1 VRAGRDTGVVPWC
14 ATCDRFL
21 SPPTVR
27 ADGTCPTCGRT
38 VDAGHAHATPST
50 TGKATDATE
59 ERRTSLPWHLW
70 LLAAAVAV
78 YLGFRAWQGIEWII
92 QQL

>member
-1 VRAGRDTGVVPWC
+1 VRNLRPVSFAADRARRRDLPDVRPDGRRRSC
-14 ATCDRFL
+14 AHIR
-21 SPPTVR
+21 PEERGAAEAP
-27 ADGTCPTCGRT
+27 
-38 VDAGHAHATPST
+38 
-50 TGKATDATE
+50 E
-59 ERRTSLPWHLW
+59 ERRASLPWHLW

>member
-1 VRAGRDTGVVPWC
+1 VTAGRDTGVVPWC

-27 ADGTCPTCGRT
+27 ADGTCPTCGRAVT
-38 VDAGHAHATPST
+38 GGHAHESAPT
-50 TGKATDATE
+50 TE
-59 ERRTSLPWHLW
+59 ERRASLPWHLW

-92 QQL
+92 QQF

>member
-1 VRAGRDTGVVPWC
+1 VTAGRDTVVVPWC

-21 SPPTVR
+21 SPPSVR

-38 VDAGHAHATPST
+38 VETGHAHAA
-50 TGKATDATE
+50 ATAEEATKP
-59 ERRTSLPWHLW
+59 RRASLPWHLW
-70 LLAAAVAV
+70 LLAIALAV
-78 YLGFRAWQGIEWII
+78 YLSFRAWQGIEWVI

>member
-1 VRAGRDTGVVPWC
+1 
-14 ATCDRFL
+14 L

-27 ADGTCPTCGRT
+27 ADGTCPTCGRS
-38 VDAGHAHATPST
+38 VDGGHAHAST
-50 TGKATDATE
+50 TGTATEPPE
-59 ERRTSLPWHLW
+59 ERRASLPWHLW